1 MKRLSW
7 IVTLPL
13 LLVVVVFSVANLH
26 RVAVKLWPLGW
37 YAEVPLSWLL
47 LGTLF
52 VGFLAGALVA
62 WLSAHK
68 SRQRAREQRSKSSRL
83 EREVIHLQ
91 REAARVRQQADGP
104 ATDSPESKTPTLP
117 AVAAG
122 R

>member
-68 SRQRAREQRSKSSRL
+68 SRQRAREQRSKSSHL